1 MLVYTGEVAPSKV
14 SKTIS
19 DSNLLQVVIAKD
31 NVEQFLEAA
40 NELKI
45 AGLTKSNNSKQ
56 EDEDDQVQTI
66 EDDSVGDEP
75 GLEEEKVKEKSQNH
89 RKSTTSEIES
99 NNNECDIC
107 GAGHKSGKAFMK
119 HRQVE
124 HPGRNF
130 YCRQCGNEFKSN
142 NNLKLHKRA
151 VHEKLTIPC
160 DICERPFTNK
170 SNLSFHKKK
179 MHGIKKEVTEDS
191 GDDSLLFNATEENES
206 IVKLAEDKNEADT
219 KNSESIE
226 DVMEDIQEIDEE
238 VDKIIS
244 VELGS
249 QRNDDIME
257 EAEENGENQMEEDDV
272 MEEELNDNVVELE
285 EEEDEEVQEVD
296 EAGDDIQLEVVDE
309 EEEDLQDVDD
319 KAEEIQEN
327 NEDNPEETH
336 NTDERVTEIKQIAK
350 VIEEIQE
357 VMGDVD
363 DSLGAETSTEVETI
377 EENTEDESLSNK
389 DELGTSAIEDHLSEN
404 KSKRGRKSIK
414 PQVENR
420 SNDLDTT
427 LEERDSHECDIC
439 GAEHKSG
446 KAMMSHR

>member
-1 MLVYTGEVAPSKV
+1 M
-14 SKTIS
+14 
-19 DSNLLQVVIAKD
+19 
-31 NVEQFLEAA
+31 EAA

-45 AGLTKSNNSKQ
+45 AGLTKSNSSKE
-56 EDEDDQVQTI
+56 EDNQVQTI
-66 EDDSVGDEP
+66 EVDSVGDDP
-75 GLEEEKVKEKSQNH
+75 GLDEENVKENH
-89 RKSTTSEIES
+89 NKSTTSEIES

-130 YCRQCGNEFKSN
+130 FCRQCEKEFSSN
-142 NNLKLHKRA
+142 SNLKLHKRA

-179 MHGIKKEVTEDS
+179 MHGIKKEVIEDS
-191 GDDSLLFNATEENES
+191 ADDSLLFNVTEENEP
-206 IVKLAEDKNEADT
+206 IVELAENKNEADT
-219 KNSESIE
+219 KNSENIE

-244 VELGS
+244 EELGS
-249 QRNDDIME
+249 KGDDDIME
-257 EAEENGENQMEEDDV
+257 EAEENGENQMEDDDV
-272 MEEELNDNVVELE
+272 LEEEVNDNVVDLEKE
-285 EEEDEEVQEVD
+285 EEGDEEVQEVD
-296 EAGDDIQLEVVDE
+296 EAGDDIQLEDVDE
-309 EEEDLQDVDD
+309 AGEDLQDDD

-327 NEDNPEETH
+327 NEDNPEEI
-336 NTDERVTEIKQIAK
+336 NDPNERVTEIKQIAK

-357 VMGDVD
+357 AMEDVD
-363 DSLGAETSTEVETI
+363 DSLEAETSTEENIEVGTI
-377 EENTEDESLSNK
+377 ENITEDESVSNK

-404 KSKRGRKSIK
+404 KRKRGRKSIK
-414 PQVENR
+414 PKAENH
-420 SNDLDTT
+420 SNDSDTT